1 MTGNSTAVVAAMS
14 LFSYA
19 LMAAIAMATAGMIA
33 VLVAGLAA
41 LQRRRDDAAAVSTA
55 AAAPAVAST
64 PARPQPV
71 VPGAEGIEPAVVA
84 AITAA
89 VHVVA
94 SGHRVVWIG
103 EAQPM
108 AGWTSEV
115 RQQHHGSHRPHP

>member
-1 MTGNSTAVVAAMS
+1 
-14 LFSYA
+14 
-19 LMAAIAMATAGMIA
+19 
-33 VLVAGLAA
+33 
-41 LQRRRDDAAAVSTA
+41 VSAA
-55 AAAPAVAST
+55 AAAPAVA
-64 PARPQPV
+64 PARPQSTI
-71 VPGAEGIEPAVVA
+71 PGAEGIEPAVVA

-115 RQQHHGSHRPHP
+115 RQQHHGSHRPHS